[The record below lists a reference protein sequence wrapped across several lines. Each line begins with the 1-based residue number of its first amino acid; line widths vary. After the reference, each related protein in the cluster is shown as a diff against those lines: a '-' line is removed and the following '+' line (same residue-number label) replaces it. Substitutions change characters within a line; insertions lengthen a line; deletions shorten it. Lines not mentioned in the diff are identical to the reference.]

1 MLFLEYPW
9 LEVPMVPFLPTSPP
23 GHGARWGS
31 AHSKWVSRWEKGI
44 LQFGGN
50 MDLALS
56 FHDNN
61 KREVFCVPA
70 DFFSLGPAVVC
81 SSFYLISRSHL
92 PNTFIFC
99 AQIYKEV
106 GNLWTTKKDT

>member
-1 MLFLEYPW
+1 
-9 LEVPMVPFLPTSPP
+9 
-23 GHGARWGS
+23 
-31 AHSKWVSRWEKGI
+31 
-44 LQFGGN
+44 

-56 FHDNN
+56 FHNNNN

-70 DFFSLGPAVVC
+70 DFFSLGRAVVC
-81 SSFYLISRSHL
+81 SNFYLISRSHL